1 MFTWW
6 NLQRYLKSEKG
17 QGMVEYALV
26 VGLVALAAITTM
38 TSLGTEISTRFTGI
52 TEQLQKVVAK

>member
-52 TEQLQKVVAK
+52 TEQLQKAVAK